1 MPPFIGLNTGKKK
14 VSFKKQ
20 GSAQKQITSQGS
32 YSSGEESK
40 TSKRNVHYIRY
51 KKSPESNNNNL
62 IIERDGQN
70 LGDLNFRGPIQN
82 ISLNENK
89 ELEISFGAVL
99 NHLHAH
105 DNKLYDSQNFSKTE
119 VVRVPLGGYDSDES
133 IEVNIDID
141 WPRKSEEKKK
151 PKDVADGPKEPRKRA
166 MMEDGVNDR
175 IEKQLQLN
183 SPESTGNPKHN
194 TGSSNRVRHV

>member
-1 MPPFIGLNTGKKK
+1 M
-14 VSFKKQ
+14 
-20 GSAQKQITSQGS
+20 
-32 YSSGEESK
+32 
-40 TSKRNVHYIRY
+40 
-51 KKSPESNNNNL
+51 
-62 IIERDGQN
+62 
-70 LGDLNFRGPIQN
+70 
-82 ISLNENK
+82 
-89 ELEISFGAVL
+89 
-99 NHLHAH
+99 
-105 DNKLYDSQNFSKTE
+105 
-119 VVRVPLGGYDSDES
+119 GGYDSDES

-194 TGSSNRVRHV
+194 TGSSNKVRRV

>member
-1 MPPFIGLNTGKKK
+1 MPPFMGLDTGKKL
-14 VSFKKQ
+14 VSLTKQ
-20 GSAQKQITSQGS
+20 KPAIKHTSSQGS

-40 TSKRNVHYIRY
+40 TSKRNIHYIRY

-62 IIERDGQN
+62 IIQRDGQN
-70 LGDLNFRGPIQN
+70 LGDLNFKGPIQN

-105 DNKLYDSQNFSKTE
+105 DNQLYDSQNMSKTE

-141 WPRKSEEKKK
+141 WPRKSEEKQKSLG
-151 PKDVADGPKEPRKRA
+151 VADGPKEPLKRA
-166 MMEDGVNDR
+166 MIEDGVNDQ
-175 IEKQLQLN
+175 IERQLQLN
-183 SPESTGNPKHN
+183 SPESTVSPQHYKESFN
-194 TGSSNRVRHV
+194 